1 MEPQLTLT
9 ADNAS
14 GLTPADMA
22 FYYLMMH
29 GYVIAARNIKYRS
42 TKIDLVAIKDEVLV
56 FVVVRV
62 FLEESSPKP
71 LTPAKQRSI
80 LATSQM
86 YLLKHGMLVDQPE
99 VRFDLVD
106 VNIATYNTVTLTHK
120 VSEFR

>member
-1 MEPQLTLT
+1 MKPQLTLT

-14 GLTPADMA
+14 GLTPADIA

-56 FVVVRV
+56 FVVVRI

>member
-1 MEPQLTLT
+1 MKPQLTLT

-56 FVVVRV
+56 FVVVRI

>member
-62 FLEESSPKP
+62 FLEESS
-71 LTPAKQRSI
+71 LNRLHS
-80 LATSQM
+80 
-86 YLLKHGMLVDQPE
+86 
-99 VRFDLVD
+99 
-106 VNIATYNTVTLTHK
+106 
-120 VSEFR
+120 